1 MISEGVYINSIGFL
15 ESQLRQLFASVVWT
29 HKIQEKQADI
39 YLKQYKCLEFWR
51 ILLSALTSSGIFAVI
66 FVDELWLKLITAIV
80 SAISLF
86 ISTYFKTYDL
96 KLLQKEHKKSALA
109 LLELREE
116 LVSVLCDIK
125 MNKYKEDELFKK
137 RDDLIKK
144 KIKIANNTLDASEN
158 AVNQASENLKKRKDN
173 TYSDE
178 EIDSFLPLL
187 ARKDKN

>member
-1 MISEGVYINSIGFL
+1 MEGIYIDNIELL

-29 HKIQEKQADI
+29 HKIQEKQSDI
-39 YLKQYKCLEFWR
+39 YSKQHKCLEFWR

-66 FVDELWLKLITAIV
+66 FVDEIWLKIITAIV
-80 SAISLF
+80 SSISLF

-109 LLELREE
+109 FLELREE

-125 MNKYKEDELFKK
+125 MNKYIEDELFKK
-137 RDDLIKK
+137 RDDLIKR
-144 KIKIANNTLDASEN
+144 KIKIANNTLDASEK
-158 AVNQASENLKKRKDN
+158 AVDKASEDLKIRKDN

-187 ARKDKN
+187 ARKNKN

>member
-1 MISEGVYINSIGFL
+1 M
-15 ESQLRQLFASVVWT
+15 WT

-39 YLKQYKCLEFWR
+39 YLKEYKFLEFIR
-51 ILLSALTSSGIFAVI
+51 ILLSALTSSGIFAVVFI
-66 FVDELWLKLITAIV
+66 DNFWLKLITAIV

-109 LLELREE
+109 FLELREE
-116 LVSVLCDIK
+116 LTSVLCDIK
-125 MNKYKEDELFKK
+125 MNKYTEEELFKK

-144 KIKIANNTLDASEN
+144 KIKIANNTLDASEK
-158 AVNQASENLKKRKDN
+158 AVTKASESLKCRQDN

-187 ARKDKN
+187 ARTKNH

>member
-1 MISEGVYINSIGFL
+1 M
-15 ESQLRQLFASVVWT
+15 VWT

-39 YLKQYKCLEFWR
+39 YLEQYNHLEFMR

-66 FVDELWLKLITAIV
+66 FVDKFWLKLITAIV

-96 KLLQKEHKKSALA
+96 KLLQKEHKKSAL
-109 LLELREE
+109 LFLELREE

-125 MNKYKEDELFKK
+125 MNKYTEENLLKK

-144 KIKIANNTLDASEN
+144 KIEIANNTLDASVE
-158 AVNQASENLKKRKDN
+158 AVNKASESLKVKQDN
-173 TYSDE
+173 TYTDE

-187 ARKDKN
+187 ARKKNN

>member
-1 MISEGVYINSIGFL
+1 M
-15 ESQLRQLFASVVWT
+15 WT

-39 YLKQYKCLEFWR
+39 YLKEYKFLEFIR
-51 ILLSALTSSGIFAVI
+51 ILLSALTSSGIFAVV
-66 FVDELWLKLITAIV
+66 FVDNFWLKLITAIV

-109 LLELREE
+109 FLELREE
-116 LVSVLCDIK
+116 LTSVLCDIK
-125 MNKYKEDELFKK
+125 MNKYTEEELFKK

-144 KIKIANNTLDASEN
+144 KIKIANNTLDASEK
-158 AVNQASENLKKRKDN
+158 AVTKASESLKCRQDN

-187 ARKDKN
+187 ARTKNH